1 LKKQSNINRQGII
14 GLLTN
19 KYSITIFAFL
29 LYLTFF
35 QQNNWLEQFKYQQ
48 KQKKLQSEIE
58 FYQKEIATI
67 DKQTNDLLN
76 NKTVLEKFARE
87 KYLMKKENEII
98 IVTE

>member
-1 LKKQSNINRQGII
+1 MKKQSNINRQGII

>member
-1 LKKQSNINRQGII
+1 LKKQSTINRQTI
-14 GLLTN
+14 GGFLTN
-19 KYSITIFAFL
+19 KYSITIVVFI
-29 LYLTFF
+29 LYLAFF
-35 QQNNWLEQFKYQQ
+35 QQNNWLAQRKYQQ
-48 KQKKLQSEIE
+48 KQKQLQSEIE

-76 NKTVLEKFARE
+76 NKAALEKFARE